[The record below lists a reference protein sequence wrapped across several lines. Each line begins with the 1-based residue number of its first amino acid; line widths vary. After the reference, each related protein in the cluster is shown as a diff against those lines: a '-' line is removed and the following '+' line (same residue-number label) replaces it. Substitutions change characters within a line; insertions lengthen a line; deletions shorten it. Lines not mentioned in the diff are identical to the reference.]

1 MPAQLIHWTRR
12 VKPTRPIGH
21 QPNPNASPLFSTS
34 GKISNVLCTV
44 YIMLLFA
51 IVNDCKYPYYKA
63 KCGSKKTKTKNLSS
77 LRFCVQVPLP
87 KQPIRMI
94 SPTDKS
100 PLILRVESSRKPP
113 TGVEQSFWCAG
124 VLSSLS
130 CDDTLSK
137 PCVKCYRPKF
147 VSCENYFF

>member
-1 MPAQLIHWTRR
+1 MHLHCFQLVVKSAMCSAQFI
-12 VKPTRPIGH
+12 
-21 QPNPNASPLFSTS
+21 
-34 GKISNVLCTV
+34 
-44 YIMLLFA
+44 IMLLFA

-63 KCGSKKTKTKNLSS
+63 KCGRKKTKTKNLSS

-100 PLILRVESSRKPP
+100 PLILRVELSRKPP
-113 TGVEQSFWCAG
+113 TGAEQSFWCAG

-147 VSCENYFF
+147 VSCEKIFFKLIQQLILQRSTKP